1 MIFSS
6 FPYVFPWLSRDFPG
20 LSRTFPTFSHGKL
33 PRTSSKRRRS
43 GPWAE
48 PSTRTHLQA
57 RGAQDQQA
65 PRRAPLAQ
73 SGVDGVAMDMWKKSG
88 WFGIR
93 YSIFRQKYQAGWW
106 FQDVLSG
113 WWLTFFFPQRLG
125 IMIPTDKLIFFRGVE
140 TTNQTCSIY
149 FMAKLEKLSFFLVNM
164 GINQLFRLGHFSIAM
179 WKLPEGNH
187 SEVENEYRVYIY
199 IYTRYAR

>member
-1 MIFSS
+1 MFFHDFPGIFQ
-6 FPYVFPWLSRDFPG
+6 DFPG
-20 LSRTFPTFSHGKL
+20 LFPPFPMANSPGRH
-33 PRTSSKRRRS
+33 RR
-43 GPWAE
+43 GGGVGLE

-73 SGVDGVAMDMWKKSG
+73 SRVDGVAMDMWKKSG

-125 IMIPTDKLIFFRGVE
+125 IMIPTDELIFFRGVE